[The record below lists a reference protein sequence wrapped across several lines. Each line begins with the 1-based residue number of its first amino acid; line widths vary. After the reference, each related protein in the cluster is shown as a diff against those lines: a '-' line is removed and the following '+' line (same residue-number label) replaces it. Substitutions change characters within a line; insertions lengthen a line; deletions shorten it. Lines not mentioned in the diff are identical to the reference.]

1 MSNAVHTHT
10 AHALRA
16 QARNRLLKV
25 DVMATIA
32 ATAFGA
38 GSMVASIMGM
48 NLETDLFNQGNW
60 VFDVTVGGIVIGSF
74 LFLVGMLSCLY
85 GRQAGHRS
93 CGGGGGGCF
102 DRVSRGAVEQRG
114 VELPRLVGI

>member
-1 MSNAVHTHT
+1 
-10 AHALRA
+10 
-16 QARNRLLKV
+16 
-25 DVMATIA
+25 MATIA

-93 CGGGGGGCF
+93 CGGGGGCF

>member
-1 MSNAVHTHT
+1 MHTHT

-38 GSMVASIMGM
+38 GSLVASIMGM
-48 NLETDLFNQGNW
+48 NINSDLFNQDNW
-60 VFDVTVGGIVIGSF
+60 VFDVAVGGIVIGVF
-74 LFLVGMLSCLY
+74 LLLVGMLSCLY
-85 GRQAGHRS
+85 GRQ
-93 CGGGGGGCF
+93 GGARAAAAAGGGCF
-102 DRVSRGAVEQRG
+102 GCVSRGAVEQRG
-114 VELPRLVGI
+114 VERPRLVGI